1 MAVPTKARYKA
12 RVIQLVAGGYKFA
25 QRRRAARDNA
35 ADDLEFYYAAGDPHS
50 HLAAQLLPRLQEQ
63 SRVKIRVRLVSQH
76 ESPIYPAI
84 DKQRQFALTDV
95 PRLASAYGLKTVAM
109 NTLPS
114 ADLLASGS
122 RHLHGAIS
130 LEEFIQRE
138 WEVSAA
144 LFSGQKTQPFDTGKL
159 ATPEDTDIEIQA
171 NNARRERLG
180 HYLPAMWQFRGDW
193 FWGVDRAEALCTAL
207 GRAKLYDGALQLSC
221 SANVAEL
228 GETPAMD
235 TPLEFFFSFRSPY
248 SYLAAVQLQQRLPSL
263 SLPLAVRPV
272 LPMAMRGFKIPLAK
286 RMYIVH
292 DAAREAKNLGIP
304 FGLISDPIGEGALRC
319 LKVFSLATGA
329 GQQLD
334 FLVSAGR
341 GAWAEAIDLSTDR
354 GLRKV
359 CERAGIN
366 WVAAQRCLQGP
377 LPNYAQANLDALQ
390 DMGYWGVPSF
400 RLGKFTSWG
409 NDRMWMLDELQRR
422 VVSNQRMKEQ

>member
-1 MAVPTKARYKA
+1 MAVPTKARFKA

-25 QRRRAARDNA
+25 QRRRAARDNTP
-35 ADDLEFYYAAGDPHS
+35 DELEFYYAAGDPHS
-50 HLAAQLLPRLQEQ
+50 HLAAQLLPRLQAQ
-63 SRVKIRVRLVSQH
+63 SKVKIRVRLVSQH

-171 NNARRERLG
+171 NNTRRERLG

-304 FGLISDPIGEGALRC
+304 FGMISDPIGEGALRC
-319 LKVFSLATGA
+319 LKVFSLLAGA

-341 GAWAEAIDLSTDR
+341 AAWVEAIDLSTDR

-359 CERAGIN
+359 CERSGIN
-366 WVAAQRCLQGP
+366 WTAAQRCLQEP
-377 LPNYAQANLDALQ
+377 LPNYAQINLDALQ
-390 DMGYWGVPSF
+390 EIGYWGVPSF
-400 RLGKFTSWG
+400 RLGEFTSWG

-422 VVSNQRMKEQ
+422 VVANQ

>member
-1 MAVPTKARYKA
+1 MAVPTKARFKA

-25 QRRRAARDNA
+25 QRRRAARDNTP
-35 ADDLEFYYAAGDPHS
+35 DELEFYYAAGDPHS
-50 HLAAQLLPRLQEQ
+50 HLAAQLLPRLQAQ
-63 SRVKIRVRLVSQH
+63 SKVKIRVRLVSQH

-95 PRLASAYGLKTVAM
+95 PRLASAYGLK
-109 NTLPS
+109 
-114 ADLLASGS
+114 ADLMASAC
-122 RHLHGAIS
+122 RYLHGAAS

-138 WEVSAA
+138 WEVSQA
-144 LFSGQKTQPFDTGKL
+144 LFSGQTTLPFDEGKL
-159 ATPEDTDIEIQA
+159 AAPLDTEAELRA

-193 FWGVDRAEALCTAL
+193 FWGVDRAEVLFAAL
-207 GRAKLYDGALQLSC
+207 GRAKLYDGALQLPR

-292 DAAREAKNLGIP
+292 DATREAKNLGIP

-341 GAWAEAIDLSTDR
+341 AAWAEAIDLSTDK

-366 WVAAQRCLQGP
+366 WVAAQRCLQEP
-377 LPNYAQANLDALQ
+377 LPNYAQINLDALQ

-400 RLGKFTSWG
+400 RLGEFTSWG

-422 VVSNQRMKEQ
+422 VAAN

>member
-1 MAVPTKARYKA
+1 MAVPTKARCKA

-50 HLAAQLLPRLQEQ
+50 HLAAQLLPRLQAQ
-63 SRVKIRVRLVSQH
+63 SKVQIRVRLVSQS

-84 DKQRQFALTDV
+84 DKQRQFAMADV

-109 NTLPS
+109 TALAK
-114 ADLLASGS
+114 ADLMVSAS
-122 RHLHGAIS
+122 RYLHGAAS

-138 WEVSAA
+138 WEVSEA
-144 LFSGQKTQPFDTGKL
+144 LFSGQTTLPFDEGKL
-159 ATPEDTDIEIQA
+159 AAPVDTEAELQA

-193 FWGVDRAEALCTAL
+193 FWGVDRAEALFAAL
-207 GRAKLYDGALQLSC
+207 GRAKLYDGALQLPR
-221 SANVAEL
+221 SAKVAEL

-292 DAAREAKNLGIP
+292 DATREAKNLGIP

-366 WVAAQRCLQGP
+366 WAAAQRCLQEP

-400 RLGKFTSWG
+400 RLGEFTSWG

-422 VVSNQRMKEQ
+422 IAANQ